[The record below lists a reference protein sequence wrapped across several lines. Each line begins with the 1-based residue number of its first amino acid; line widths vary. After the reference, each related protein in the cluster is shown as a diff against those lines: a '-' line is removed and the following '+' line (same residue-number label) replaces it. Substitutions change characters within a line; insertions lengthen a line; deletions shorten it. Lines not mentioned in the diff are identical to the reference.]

1 MKIDL
6 NKILSLHIGGEIAKN
21 NSLPIDYFIDI
32 SKALQELI
40 LSLAVNDLTNDLSFD
55 TNNFKIELCGFK
67 EGSAVPQFKFS
78 DKIVYTNGVNV
89 LDQRKKV
96 SESFER
102 ILGISDKGNFEDIIK
117 LYPTPSVRNE
127 VVERV
132 FNYTNSFGNAPVEV
146 INYTKSGKVINLYK
160 NNKLKAEAKKKL
172 QVDIIKDKEKIEQYQ
187 AVGKLTVFKSKNGTR
202 TKINQVYKETD
213 TDLSYAINK
222 ISIGKKVYY
231 LNNILRNSIGEEDD
245 FFVITSELLDITA
258 TGKTVNEAK
267 ECFAFEFDYIFT
279 KYNEL
284 KDTECSS
291 RILRIKNFLNLLV
304 SKIDINI

>member
-21 NSLPIDYFIDI
+21 HSLPIDYFINI
-32 SKALQELI
+32 SKSLQELI
-40 LSLAVNDLTNDLSFD
+40 LSLATNDLTSDLSID

-78 DKIVYTNGVNV
+78 DEIFYTNGVNV
-89 LDQRKKV
+89 LNQRKKV

-102 ILGISDKGNFEDIIK
+102 ILEISDKGTFEDIIK

-127 VVERV
+127 VVERI

-146 INYTKSGKVINLYK
+146 VNYTKNGKVINLYK
-160 NNKLKAEAKKKL
+160 NHKLKPEAKKKL
-172 QVDIIKDKEKIEQYQ
+172 QVEIIKDNEKIEQYQ
-187 AVGKLTVFKSKNGTR
+187 AVGKLTVIKSKKGTK
-202 TKINQVYKETD
+202 TKVNQVYKETD
-213 TDLSYAINK
+213 TDLSYAIDK
-222 ISIGKKVYY
+222 ISIGNKVYC
-231 LNNILRNSIGEEDD
+231 LNSILRNAIGEEDD
-245 FFVITSELLDITA
+245 FFVITSELLDINA

-267 ECFAFEFDYIFT
+267 ECFAVEFDYIYT

-284 KDTECSS
+284 KDAECSS
-291 RILRIKNFLNLLV
+291 RILRIKKILNLLV
-304 SKIDINI
+304 SKIDINK